1 MSHHSPQSSTGIG
14 PSSSPYAGTDPTL
27 YSPELARYTRST
39 GLHHHSNLS
48 QATVTDGSKQSLHH
62 AGAVSPKYKGVLPF
76 PAPYYQGLF
85 ANEVAE
91 DDKSFISR
99 FQFVSQLPDGTNA
112 GVDSEHE
119 LFSVQHQMKLYQCFS
134 SCIPVYTRGV
144 HLRYDDL
151 REAAEAK
158 DILTQHGFVVDWIT
172 SYEFA
177 LAKSQDTAQL
187 NAFEGSIEVPVFIQP
202 HPDSA
207 VWKFTNDDLAE
218 VTESIE
224 ITAGIFG
231 TIRNCVHVETHD
243 TKMTLVFRVEF
254 HSVDA
259 ATRAVQSLTL
269 DSVWGINNSKT
280 FRWAIT
286 EPAAWCGEHA
296 VNSPHRSKPRVD
308 DQGRFVGYRPA
319 AGPFNGTYQRHPADQ
334 HNRVRRERILDGSD
348 VRTTIMLRNIPNKM
362 DWMSLKTILD
372 EVCFGTYDFLYLRID
387 FKSGC
392 NVGYAFINFAD
403 VGGMIALIDRIERRC
418 WTAYRS
424 SKAAEISYATIQGRE
439 ALVQKFR
446 NSSVMQETP
455 FCRPRLFLTYLDADV
470 SDKLRSTGTEQSF
483 PRPDNLSKLQ
493 RSMDSARSVGLYPP
507 HGFSA
512 AIEHRNRASAYDR
525 GTPRDMMQ
533 AAMNFARQRAA
544 PVPLQGL
551 TDVQKRD
558 VEVWYSYNHGQG
570 QVGYIPFNYIPMT
583 HIAQYFA
590 EHQSS
595 PTSAAV
601 PHPGV
606 IGAPAMSTPFK
617 RDHVGTT
624 VTTPTRR
631 PRVNGSPSYARSGRR
646 EQANGIFA

>member
-1 MSHHSPQSSTGIG
+1 MSHSPQSSNGVVTA
-14 PSSSPYAGTDPTL
+14 SSPYAGTDPTL

-39 GLHHHSNLS
+39 GFHRRNAPS
-48 QATVTDGSKQSLHH
+48 QITVTDDRKGSLHNTGT
-62 AGAVSPKYKGVLPF
+62 ASPKYKGVLPF

-85 ANEVAE
+85 ANEVSE
-91 DDKSFISR
+91 DLSSFISR
-99 FQFVSQLPDGTNA
+99 FQFVAQLPDGTNA

-134 SCIPVYTRGV
+134 SCVPVYTRGV

-158 DILTQHGFVVDWIT
+158 DILSQHGFVVDWI
-172 SYEFA
+172 SGYEFA

-187 NAFEGSIEVPVFIQP
+187 NEFEGQIKVPVTIQPCTDYAAFEFTDADLVEVLQ
-202 HPDSA
+202 A
-207 VWKFTNDDLAE
+207 
-218 VTESIE
+218 IE
-224 ITAGIFG
+224 ITAGVFG

-259 ATRAVQSLTL
+259 ATRAVQSLTV
-269 DSVWGINNSKT
+269 DSVWGVNNSKT
-280 FRWAIT
+280 FRWSLA
-286 EPAAWCGEHA
+286 EPAPWSGERA
-296 VNSPHRSKPRVD
+296 MNSPHRTKPRVD

-319 AGPFNGTYQRHPADQ
+319 SAPFNGPCQRHPADQ

-372 EVCFGTYDFLYLRID
+372 EICFGTYDFLYLRID

-403 VGGMIALIDRIERRC
+403 VGGMIALIDRIERRN

-470 SDKLRSTGTEQSF
+470 SDKLRATGTEQSF

-512 AIEHRNRASAYDR
+512 VSEHRNRASAYDR
-525 GTPRDMMQ
+525 GTPRDVIQ
-533 AAMNFARQRAA
+533 AAVNFARQRAA

-551 TDVQKRD
+551 SDLQKRD
-558 VEVWYSYNHGQG
+558 VEVWYSYNYGQG

-583 HIAQYFA
+583 HVAQYFA
-590 EHQSS
+590 EGQAS
-595 PTSAAV
+595 PNSVTV
-601 PHPGV
+601 NHPGV
-606 IGAPAMSTPFK
+606 IGAPVVNTPYK
-617 RDHVGTT
+617 REHFGTT

-631 PRVNGSPSYARSGRR
+631 PRVNGSPSYARSDRR
-646 EQANGIFA
+646 EQANSNFA